1 MIAENK
7 RLLSI
12 WSVCGGLL
20 LLPLVA
26 MQFTTEVNWNLPDF
40 LVAGVLLFGT
50 GLAIEVALRK
60 FKEQKYRSLIIFGIV
75 LLAILLFMEMAVG
88 IFGSPIAGS

>member
-20 LLPLVA
+20 LLPLLA
-26 MQFTTEVNWNLPDF
+26 MQFTTEVNWNLTDF
-40 LVAGVLLFGT
+40 LVAGD
-50 GLAIEVALRK
+50 K
-60 FKEQKYRSLIIFGIV
+60 
-75 LLAILLFMEMAVG
+75 
-88 IFGSPIAGS
+88 AGSKLAKAQKLEVTVYDEAGFKALLDELNSQ